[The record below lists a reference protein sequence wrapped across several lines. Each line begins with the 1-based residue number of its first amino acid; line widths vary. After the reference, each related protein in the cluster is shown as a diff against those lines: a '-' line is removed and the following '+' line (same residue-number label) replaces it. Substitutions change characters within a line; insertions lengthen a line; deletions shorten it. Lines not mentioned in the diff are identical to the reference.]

1 MSKNRINRLLLFIN
15 FNNFSLG
22 NLQKFYISIYAIKIY
37 NFNIIYYCFTS
48 MEVRGTDYG
57 NAVAVQPSI
66 ETAADLNLV
75 WHMIRSHKFHT
86 GSPLGDRILN
96 AWECSSKNRFVEITP
111 KAMDAVDVDQIYSQ
125 QISML
130 LSDIETKK
138 R

>member
-57 NAVAVQPSI
+57 NAVAVHPSI

-75 WHMIRSHKFHT
+75 
-86 GSPLGDRILN
+86 G
-96 AWECSSKNRFVEITP
+96 V
-111 KAMDAVDVDQIYSQ
+111 
-125 QISML
+125 
-130 LSDIETKK
+130 
-138 R
+138 